1 MEKSCT
7 LSHFLP
13 LMYRDGPHDILR
25 ASNRNGKPHSKGS
38 CPGRVHRQQ
47 PLVLTPWAGSRQAS
61 GPQGS
66 WGSPHAEGPGG
77 PEPANVVPQDGPYL
91 SPWSVSP

>member
-7 LSHFLP
+7 LPHFLP
-13 LMYRDGPHDILR
+13 LMYRDGPHDFLR
-25 ASNRNGKPHSKGS
+25 ASNGNGEPDSKGS
-38 CPGRVHRQQ
+38 FLERVHRQQ
-47 PLVLTPWAGSRQAS
+47 PLVLAPRAGSRQAS
-61 GPQGS
+61 RPQGS
-66 WGSPHAEGPGG
+66 SGSPHAEGPGG